1 MLHRRNQERE
11 PYNLTQSDIFSFLFV
26 KIALIKFCQYIFS
39 HIDFELMFLC
49 QTTGWN
55 FNHLVIIRKLYSNNG
70 ALQTLIRI
78 EALTCEKR

>member
-1 MLHRRNQERE
+1 
-11 PYNLTQSDIFSFLFV
+11 
-26 KIALIKFCQYIFS
+26 
-39 HIDFELMFLC
+39 MFLY

-70 ALQTLIRI
+70 ARQTLIRI